1 MARPLPIPRRTQ
13 FRCHSGFLRLP
24 RLATLWQKLPDPP
37 RLRYSHPHVVRSA
50 RSPFSTESDDSM
62 GAALSVWII
71 FSRFESLFMAAGVSI
86 PEYSELTGSFTIRK
100 LTVSLAGVDHVCRY
114 YHHRL

>member
-1 MARPLPIPRRTQ
+1 MARPFPIPRRPQ
-13 FRCHSGFLRLP
+13 FRRHPGFLRLP
-24 RLATLWQKLPDPP
+24 RLETLRQEFPHSP

-62 GAALSVWII
+62 GAALSVWVI

-100 LTVSLAGVDHVCRY
+100 LTSSLAGVDHVCRY
-114 YHHRL
+114 HHHRL